1 MFTGSGDGPCIAL
14 ENSKKTGTMK
24 THRPLKRLYT
34 AMLPL
39 GFMAMLAAACSSPGS
54 TKEYGTTGVIDE
66 NGNGTTQDETEAMN
80 ASNAAQRTEETPV
93 ARTPAEERSNTASD
107 LRGLR
112 ASLVKELDE
121 VRARLNN
128 GTNPYPERETD
139 QTRAAELAQGLE
151 RIDGALATLDASTDA
166 LWASTRE
173 AQMKEVEDVR
183 AWLRTH
189 EHTQTSVKH

>member
-1 MFTGSGDGPCIAL
+1 
-14 ENSKKTGTMK
+14 MK
-24 THRPLKRLYT
+24 TTRPLKRFYT
-34 AMLPL
+34 AMLPIS
-39 GFMAMLAAACSSPGS
+39 FMAMLAAACSSPGS
-54 TKEYGTTGVIDE
+54 GNEDGTTGVIDE
-66 NGNGTTQDETEAMN
+66 NGNGTTQDEADAMN
-80 ASNAAQRTEETPV
+80 ASNAAQRTEET
-93 ARTPAEERSNTASD
+93 AIAQTPAEERANTASD

-128 GTNPYPERETD
+128 GTNPYPEREAD

-151 RIDGALATLDASTDA
+151 RIDGALATLDASTDV

-183 AWLRTH
+183 VWLRAH
-189 EHTQTSVKH
+189 EHTQTSIKH